1 MKLRLWLLG
10 IFAVIFFAG
19 CVGAPNLRNEKF
31 LKDDNLITND
41 EACNAPCWRGI
52 TPGETKWSEALV
64 ILEDQP
70 DLADPTVQN
79 AENVGPQAKVAVW
92 QPVDGEQCCQM
103 VTEDG
108 ETVSGMVLQ
117 LAPNLTV
124 GQIIEA
130 LGEPTYVVGTP
141 GTDDQAIINLFY
153 PDQSIVILAFV
164 AGANSGALS
173 ESSEVI
179 GVFYTTPEQM
189 KLGLDLSNLYGWKG
203 YQPFSAYAPDVSDAD
218 YAITQSVTLTPTA
231 TASQ

>member
-1 MKLRLWLLG
+1 MKLRLWFLG
-10 IFAVIFFAG
+10 ILAVMLFAACIP
-19 CVGAPNLRNEKF
+19 APNLRNEKF
-31 LKDDNLITND
+31 LKDDNLITTD
-41 EACNAPCWRGI
+41 ESCIAPCWRGI
-52 TPGETKWSEALV
+52 TPGETKWSDALV
-64 ILEDQP
+64 ILEDQT
-70 DLADPTVQN
+70 DLADPTVEN
-79 AENVGPQAKVAVW
+79 AENVGPNAKVAVW
-92 QPVDGEQCCQM
+92 QPADGEQCCQM

-108 ETVSGMVLQ
+108 ETVSGLVLQ
-117 LAPNLTV
+117 MAPNLTV

-130 LGEPTYVVGTP
+130 QGEPTYVVGTP

-153 PDQSIVILAFV
+153 PDRSIVVLAFV
-164 AGANSGALS
+164 AGASSGALS

-203 YQPFSAYAPDVSDAD
+203 YQPFSAYAPDQPDAD